1 MRFIEEKKLPAMSHG
16 GNPGAAA
23 REIFENYDFGDLE
36 VLDFDGA
43 DSIERVGT
51 QFAESTIRFYVAPEN
66 GEGDSVAM
74 VFRVAFLEK
83 STVVTVY
90 C

>member
-1 MRFIEEKKLPAMSHG
+1 MRFVEEKNLPAMSHG
-16 GNPGAAA
+16 GEPGAKA

-43 DSIERVGT
+43 DSIEQAGT
-51 QFAESTIRFYVAPEN
+51 QFAESSIRFYVAPED

-74 VFRVAFLEK
+74 VFRVAFLK
-83 STVVTVY
+83 KYTVVTVY

>member
-1 MRFIEEKKLPAMSHG
+1 MRFIEEKKLPAMTHG
-16 GNPGAAA
+16 GAPGSKA

-43 DSIERVGT
+43 DSIEQSGT
-51 QFAESTIRFYVAPEN
+51 KFAESSIRFYVAPEN

-74 VFRVAFLEK
+74 VFRVAFLKK